1 VIPPS
6 EWSREYMPI
15 EGFENDEKVVF
26 DVPKRYGGNLSDEKP
41 ESTGEHE
48 ATMAAFGIQKG

>member
-1 VIPPS
+1 
-6 EWSREYMPI
+6 MPI